1 MMSGLEVSDEVAE
14 EFKQL
19 RMKRKYRF
27 IIFKPSE
34 DKSKVEVEQCGERA
48 LDWAAFVEAVPK
60 NNSRWIVYDLEW
72 KEADGRACSKIC
84 YIMYSPDDNADNTEK
99 FVVACN
105 KDAVKAKLNGVN
117 RDYQINRWDDLKED
131 VFIAA
136 FNI

>member
-1 MMSGLEVSDEVAE
+1 MSGLEVSDEVAE

-60 NNSRWIVYDLEW
+60 NNSR
-72 KEADGRACSKIC
+72 
-84 YIMYSPDDNADNTEK
+84 
-99 FVVACN
+99 
-105 KDAVKAKLNGVN
+105 
-117 RDYQINRWDDLKED
+117 
-131 VFIAA
+131 
-136 FNI
+136 